1 MFEQNVA
8 QEINIAN
15 TGRKMMSSKALHVK
29 RNENRVKRLIVII
42 LACAVLTNLVPF
54 GKGGKPNRCLT
65 IAFVLEH
72 KASKPKNNYKIQY
85 FLHRRNCYT
94 IAKREIQSH
103 LKGEKNNSVPI
114 L

>member
-1 MFEQNVA
+1 MFGQNVT

-15 TGRKMMSSKALHVK
+15 TGRKMMPNKALRVK

-42 LACAVLTNLVPF
+42 LACAVLINLVPF

-72 KASKPKNNYKIQY
+72 KASTKNNYKIQS
-85 FLHRRNCYT
+85 FHHRGNCYT

-103 LKGEKNNSVPI
+103 LKGGKNKSVPI
-114 L
+114 R